1 MGANAQTLSDVGITI
16 RMRRGHIGLLLRR
29 GSDVIICRLVW
40 ADGLRCL
47 QHLFGKMMKVEKD
60 NEL

>member
-1 MGANAQTLSDVGITI
+1 MGANAQTLSDVGIAI
-16 RMRRGHIGLLLRR
+16 RMRRGHIGLLPRR

-47 QHLFGKMMKVEKD
+47 YKNGEGR
-60 NEL
+60 EGE